1 MIETKTFE
9 QMNVQATETQ
19 QWSIEYKEKVSIGM
33 DTWNGAMEYTCPRST
48 HLKMASRN
56 QNME

>member
-1 MIETKTFE
+1 
-9 QMNVQATETQ
+9 MNVQATETQ

-48 HLKMASRN
+48 HFKMASRN